1 MSVSFITPIYKK
13 NSMYDKGN
21 YRGISVNSVMAKI
34 FSSVLNNR
42 LVLFLNNNKILND
55 CQIGFVPKARTSDH
69 MFILKTLQDKLSK
82 NRKLYTCFV
91 DFKKAYNSVWRSYV
105 LQIVKL

>member
-1 MSVSFITPIYKK
+1 MIKSGLPIFIDILEELYNVIFKRGIYPKEWSVSFITPIYKK

-42 LVLFLNNNKILND
+42 LVLFLN
-55 CQIGFVPKARTSDH
+55 
-69 MFILKTLQDKLSK
+69 
-82 NRKLYTCFV
+82 
-91 DFKKAYNSVWRSYV
+91 
-105 LQIVKL
+105 